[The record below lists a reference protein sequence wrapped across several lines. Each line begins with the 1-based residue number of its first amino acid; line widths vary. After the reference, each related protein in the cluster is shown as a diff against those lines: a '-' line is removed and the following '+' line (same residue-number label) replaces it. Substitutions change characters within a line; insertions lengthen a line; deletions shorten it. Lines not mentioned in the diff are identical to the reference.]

1 MALAFGSMTIVRGSE
16 ARVMACPQCAG
27 NRVAAVHIKDR
38 IPVLRCAGCGLVF
51 AGDIPDD
58 EEIERRYADYYSE
71 RNTTISDV
79 TRKRYVEL
87 LRSFQTYS
95 TCNRILDV
103 GCGCGFFLAEALQAG
118 WYAYGTEVSRSAAYY
133 AEKVGV
139 AAGRI
144 FVGDVPAAGFELGSF
159 DVVTMFEVIEHLRD
173 PAGVLRVVWHLLRD
187 GGLLYLTTPNYDSLS
202 RYLLGSSWRII
213 LPREHLFYFTA
224 ASLGPLLRMSG
235 YEVRSCRTTGLDYH
249 AILSRW
255 VFRREGS
262 SWAAVQE
269 ARERIESSGALR
281 MLKRCADNVLSLV
294 RLGDTIK
301 IFAEKRG

>member
-1 MALAFGSMTIVRGSE
+1 MLRRVLAKLYRGLADPDYNYVGRTAPTEYSG
-16 ARVMACPQCAG
+16 VKYY
-27 NRVAAVHIKDR
+27 HWYLSI
-38 IPVLRCAGCGLVF
+38 IPRL
-51 AGDIPDD
+51 
-58 EEIERRYADYYSE
+58 
-71 RNTTISDV
+71 T
-79 TRKRYVEL
+79 KM
-87 LRSFQTYS
+87 
-95 TCNRILDV
+95 
-103 GCGCGFFLAEALQAG
+103 
-118 WYAYGTEVSRSAAYY
+118 
-133 AEKVGV
+133 
-139 AAGRI
+139 
-144 FVGDVPAAGFELGSF
+144 AGFELGSF

-173 PAGVLRVVWHLLRD
+173 PAGVLRVVWRLLRD

-249 AILSRW
+249 AILNHW